1 PDKFTIDRWKADL
14 EAARKRAGRHEQ
26 DLQRLTTELERLR
39 VELETIDKI
48 TGVVTDN
55 EAADVRAAREQAW
68 TEHRRTLDTSSD
80 ERFEKALRQDDLT
93 TSARFGHVNE
103 LAKLHQGL
111 QKVAVMNADINHA
124 REALDRAKTELDRV
138 ESEIAGT
145 VARM

>member
-1 PDKFTIDRWKADL
+1 DAGAAALASTLAALRTDDHRARLRLADRTLALHLATLSARLRELKPWAGDPQHLLEMDVPDKFTIDRWKADL

-68 TEHRRTLDTSSD
+68 TEHRRTLDT
-80 ERFEKALRQDDLT
+80 
-93 TSARFGHVNE
+93 
-103 LAKLHQGL
+103 
-111 QKVAVMNADINHA
+111 
-124 REALDRAKTELDRV
+124 
-138 ESEIAGT
+138 
-145 VARM
+145 